1 MLVTVHEGGH
11 YLAALLFG
19 VKVEKFSIG
28 FGPKLFSF
36 HAFNTEF
43 RISLIPLGGY
53 VKMKGENPDE
63 EISDPDAF
71 KEKKWWQ
78 RAIIAVSGPF
88 ANLVFALLIFIFSFL
103 IGKSFEDNAPIIGKI
118 DSFYS
123 QIQEGDK
130 ILQVNGENVISWNQI
145 IQNTKDDEIDELQI
159 ERDGKVFSILF
170 EDLEKQDWFADIL
183 PAAST
188 VIGEVAV
195 GMPAYKAGLQENDKI
210 IAVDQQKVNDWYEM
224 REAIKNS
231 AQNEVVLTI
240 ERENQTFQKE
250 IELQENII
258 DDSRII
264 GITQKLPVKF
274 VEKYSLWESLK
285 YGTVTTF
292 SFVGLNYAMLYKLII
307 RPAEITAN
315 LGGPVMIYSLS
326 QQSAQK
332 GLDSVLSFIAAIS
345 LILMI
350 MNLLPIPILD
360 GGQIFFCIIEGIR
373 GKPLSQRIQMIL
385 QNIGIFIILFLMIF
399 AFWNDIQR
407 ILTRN
412 LSIKQQQQ
420 IQTK

>member
-63 EISDPDAF
+63 DISDPDAF

-78 RAIIAVSGPF
+78 RAIIAVAGPF
-88 ANLVFALLIFIFSFL
+88 SNLIFALFIFIFSFL
-103 IGKSFEDNAPIIGKI
+103 IGKNFEDNAPIIGKI
-118 DSFYS
+118 NSSYS
-123 QIQEGDK
+123 QIQKGDK
-130 ILQVNGENVISWNQI
+130 ILQVNDEKVIGWNQI

-159 ERDGKVFSILF
+159 ERDGEVVSILI

-195 GMPAYKAGLQENDKI
+195 GMPAYKAGLQKNDKI
-210 IAVDQQKVNDWYEM
+210 IAVDQKEVNDWYEM

-258 DDSRII
+258 DNTRII

-274 VEKYSLWESLK
+274 VEKYSFWEAVK
-285 YGTVTTF
+285 FGTVTTF
-292 SFVGLNYAMLYKLII
+292 GFVGLNYAMLYKLII

-345 LILMI
+345 VILMI

-420 IQTK
+420 IQTE